1 MVDDVVYIVGLEF
14 VQDRYY
20 DGSVGKSSEKCDGP
34 MRGVTAADGY
44 FISFF
49 YAGRLHQDM
58 HLFYFAG
65 NVFITVRNSFEIAQC
80 GQFPVV
86 ANGVFDICVET
97 FVHYDSDLSV
107 FSDEL

>member
-1 MVDDVVYIVGLEF
+1 
-14 VQDRYY
+14 
-20 DGSVGKSSEKCDGP
+20 
-34 MRGVTAADGY
+34 
-44 FISFF
+44 
-49 YAGRLHQDM
+49 M

-65 NVFITVRNSFEIAQC
+65 NVFIAVRNSFEIAQC

>member
-44 FISFF
+44 FI
-49 YAGRLHQDM
+49 L
-58 HLFYFAG
+58 
-65 NVFITVRNSFEIAQC
+65 NSA
-80 GQFPVV
+80 
-86 ANGVFDICVET
+86 T
-97 FVHYDSDLSV
+97 L
-107 FSDEL
+107 L

>member
-1 MVDDVVYIVGLEF
+1 MVDDMVYIVGLEF

-49 YAGRLHQDM
+49 MPAASIR
-58 HLFYFAG
+58 
-65 NVFITVRNSFEIAQC
+65 
-80 GQFPVV
+80 
-86 ANGVFDICVET
+86 ICI
-97 FVHYDSDLSV
+97 
-107 FSDEL
+107 FSILRAMSL